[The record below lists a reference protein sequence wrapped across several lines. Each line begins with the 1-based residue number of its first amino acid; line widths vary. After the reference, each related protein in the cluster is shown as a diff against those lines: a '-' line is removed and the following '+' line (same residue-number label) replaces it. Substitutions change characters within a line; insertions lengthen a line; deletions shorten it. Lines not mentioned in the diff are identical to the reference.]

1 MTMVLRMLPPMLRDV
16 RRPQRMVERNVVAY
30 RRQWLILFSGF
41 FEPLFYLLSMRV
53 GLGELIGTV
62 SVGGE
67 QVPYDQFVAPALM
80 AASAMNGAVYDSTM
94 NVFHKLKWARIYDA
108 VLATP
113 MSAGDVALG
122 EIGWALIRGQIYAVG
137 FLAVMWALGLV
148 GSPWVVL
155 ALPACA
161 LIGLAFASM
170 GFAVT
175 TYMRG
180 FSDFEFVPTAIM
192 PMFLFSTT
200 FFPLSSYGSWAWLA
214 QLSPLYHGVALVR
227 AANAG
232 VFTWSLRRSCA
243 GAVAIAAVAMRVAAR
258 RVGTLAAGS

>member
-1 MTMVLRMLPPMLRDV
+1 MTMVLRMLPATMRDV

-30 RRQWLILFSGF
+30 QRQWLILFSGF

-62 SVGGE
+62 SVGGQE
-67 QVPYDQFVAPALM
+67 VPYDQFVAPGLM

-94 NVFHKLKWARIYDA
+94 NVFHKLKWARLYDA

-122 EIGWALIRGQIYAVG
+122 EIIWALIRGQLYAVG
-137 FLAVMWALGLV
+137 FLTVMWGLGLV

-180 FSDFEFVPTAIM
+180 FSDFEFVPTATM

-214 QLSPLYHGVALVR
+214 QLSPLYHGVVLVR
-227 AANAG
+227 AANTG
-232 VFTWSLRRSCA
+232 VFTWSLV
-243 GAVAIAAVAMRVAAR
+243 GHVLVLVAISVVAMTVAAR
-258 RVGTLAAGS
+258 RVGTLLLA

>member
-1 MTMVLRMLPPMLRDV
+1 MTTVVLRVLPPMLRDV
-16 RRPQRMVERNVVAY
+16 RRPQRMVERNVIAY
-30 RRQWLILFSGF
+30 RRQWIILFSGF

-53 GLGELIGTV
+53 GLGDLIGGV
-62 SVGGE
+62 SVGG
-67 QVPYDQFVAPALM
+67 QVVPYDQFVAPGLM
-80 AASAMNGAVYDSTM
+80 AASAMNGAIYDSTM

-108 VLATP
+108 ALATP
-113 MSAGDVALG
+113 MSDGEVAMG
-122 EIGWALIRGQIYAVG
+122 EITWALIRGQIYAVG

-161 LIGLAFASM
+161 LIGLAFASL

-180 FSDFEFVPTAIM
+180 FSDFEFVPTATM
-192 PMFLFSTT
+192 PMFLFSAT
-200 FFPLSSYGSWAWLA
+200 FFPLSSYGSWAWLV

-232 VFTWSLRRSCA
+232 VFTAACIGHIAVLV
-243 GAVAIAAVAMRVAAR
+243 AVAAVGMRVAAR
-258 RVGTLAAGS
+258 RLGTLLLS

>member
-1 MTMVLRMLPPMLRDV
+1 MTAVLRILPSMLRDV

-30 RRQWLILFSGF
+30 RRQWILLLSGF

-53 GLGELIGTV
+53 GLGNLIGAVT
-62 SVGGE
+62 VGGK
-67 QVPYDQFVAPALM
+67 QVRYDQFVAPALM

-108 VLATP
+108 ALATP

-122 EIGWALIRGQIYAVG
+122 EITWALMRGQIYAIG
-137 FLAVMWALGLV
+137 FLGVMWGLGLI
-148 GSPWVVL
+148 GSPWVIV
-155 ALPACA
+155 ALPCCA
-161 LIGLAFASM
+161 LIGLAFASV

-180 FSDFEFVPTAIM
+180 FSDFEFVPTATM
-192 PMFLFSTT
+192 PMFLFSAT
-200 FFPLSSYGSWAWLA
+200 FFPLSSYGSWAWVA

-232 VFTWSLRRSCA
+232 VFTMASLGHVIVLFVIA
-243 GAVAIAAVAMRVAAR
+243 GVAMAVAAR
-258 RVGTLAAGS
+258 RLGTLLLS

>member
-1 MTMVLRMLPPMLRDV
+1 MTMVLRILPPTMRDV

-30 RRQWLILFSGF
+30 QRQWLILFSGF

-62 SVGGE
+62 SVGGQE
-67 QVPYDQFVAPALM
+67 VPYDQFVAPGLM

-94 NVFHKLKWARIYDA
+94 NVFHKLKWARLYDA

-122 EIGWALIRGQIYAVG
+122 EIIWALIRGQIYAIG

-180 FSDFEFVPTAIM
+180 FSDFEFVPTATM

-214 QLSPLYHGVALVR
+214 QLSPLYHGVVLVR
-227 AANAG
+227 AANTGA
-232 VFTWSLRRSCA
+232 FSWSLV
-243 GAVAIAAVAMRVAAR
+243 GHVLVLAVISAFAMTIAAR
-258 RVGTLAAGS
+258 RVGTLLLA

>member
-1 MTMVLRMLPPMLRDV
+1 MTMVLRILPPTMRDV

-30 RRQWLILFSGF
+30 QRQWLILFSGF

-62 SVGGE
+62 SVGGQE
-67 QVPYDQFVAPALM
+67 VPYDQFVAPGLM

-94 NVFHKLKWARIYDA
+94 NVFHKLKWARLYDA

-122 EIGWALIRGQIYAVG
+122 EIIWALIRGQIYAIG

-180 FSDFEFVPTAIM
+180 FSDFEFVPTATM

-200 FFPLSSYGSWAWLA
+200 FFPLSSYGSWAWMA
-214 QLSPLYHGVALVR
+214 QLSPLYHGVVLVR
-227 AANAG
+227 AANTGA
-232 VFTWSLRRSCA
+232 FSWSLV
-243 GAVAIAAVAMRVAAR
+243 GHVLVLAVISAFAMTIAAR
-258 RVGTLAAGS
+258 RVGTLLLA

>member
-1 MTMVLRMLPPMLRDV
+1 MTTIALRVFPPMLRDV
-16 RRPQRMVERNVVAY
+16 RRPQRMVERNVTVY
-30 RRQWLILFSGF
+30 RRQWLILLSGF

-53 GLGELIGTV
+53 GLGDLIGAVT
-62 SVGGE
+62 VGGQE
-67 QVPYDQFVAPALM
+67 VPYDQFVAPALM

-108 VLATP
+108 ALATP
-113 MSAGDVALG
+113 MSAGDVAIG
-122 EIGWALIRGQIYAVG
+122 EITWALIRGQIYAVG

-161 LIGLAFASM
+161 LIGLAFASL

-180 FSDFEFVPTAIM
+180 FSDFEFIPTATM
-192 PMFLFSTT
+192 PMFLFSAT
-200 FFPLSSYGSWAWLA
+200 FFPLSSYGSWAWLV

-232 VFTWSLRRSCA
+232 VFTMACVGHVVVLL
-243 GAVAIAAVAMRVAAR
+243 AVAAVGMMVAAR
-258 RVGTLAAGS
+258 RLGTLLLS

>member
-1 MTMVLRMLPPMLRDV
+1 MTIALRMLPTMRDV

-30 RRQWLILFSGF
+30 RRQWIVLLSGF

-53 GLGELIGTV
+53 GLGNLIGTV
-62 SVGGE
+62 SVGGRE
-67 QVPYDQFVAPALM
+67 VPYDQFVAPGLM

-94 NVFHKLKWARIYDA
+94 NVYFKLKWARIYDA

-113 MSAGDVALG
+113 MSAGDVAVG
-122 EIGWALIRGQIYAVG
+122 EITWALIRGQIYAVG
-137 FLAVMWALGLV
+137 FLGVMFGLGLV
-148 GSPWVVL
+148 GSPWVFL
-155 ALPACA
+155 ALPCCA

-175 TYMRG
+175 TFMRG
-180 FSDFEFVPTAIM
+180 FSDFEFVPTATM
-192 PMFLFSTT
+192 PMFLFSAT
-200 FFPLSSYGSWAWLA
+200 FFPLSSYGSWSWLA

-232 VFTWSLRRSCA
+232 VFTMSSIGHVVVLF
-243 GAVAIAAVAMRVAAR
+243 AVAAVGMTVAAR
-258 RVGTLAAGS
+258 RLGKLLLS

>member
-1 MTMVLRMLPPMLRDV
+1 MTTMVLRMFPPMLRDV

-53 GLGELIGTV
+53 GLGDLIGGVT
-62 SVGGE
+62 VGG
-67 QVPYDQFVAPALM
+67 QVVPYDQFVAPGLM

-94 NVFHKLKWARIYDA
+94 NVYFKMKWARIYDA
-108 VLATP
+108 ALATP

-122 EIGWALIRGQIYAVG
+122 EITWALIRGQIYAVG
-137 FLAVMWALGLV
+137 FLVVMWVLGLV
-148 GSPWVVL
+148 GSPWVIL

-161 LIGLAFASM
+161 LIGLAFASL

-180 FSDFEFVPTAIM
+180 FSDFEFVPTATM
-192 PMFLFSTT
+192 PMFLFSAT
-200 FFPLSSYGSWAWLA
+200 FFPVSSYGSWAWVV

-232 VFTWSLRRSCA
+232 VFTASC
-243 GAVAIAAVAMRVAAR
+243 VAHVTVLLGVAAVGMIVASR
-258 RVGTLAAGS
+258 RLGILLLS

>member
-1 MTMVLRMLPPMLRDV
+1 MTMVLRVLPPMLRDI

-30 RRQWLILFSGF
+30 QRQWLILFSGF

-67 QVPYDQFVAPALM
+67 QVPYDQFVAPGLM

-94 NVFHKLKWARIYDA
+94 NVFHKLKWARLYDA

-122 EIGWALIRGQIYAVG
+122 EIGWALIRGQIYAFG

-161 LIGLAFASM
+161 LIGLTFASM

-214 QLSPLYHGVALVR
+214 QLSPLYHGVVLVR
-227 AANAG
+227 AANTG
-232 VFTWSLRRSCA
+232 VFTWSLV
-243 GAVAIAAVAMRVAAR
+243 GHVLVLVAISAFAMTVAAR
-258 RVGTLAAGS
+258 RVGTLLLA

>member
-1 MTMVLRMLPPMLRDV
+1 MTMVLRVLPPMLRDV

-30 RRQWLILFSGF
+30 QRQWLILFSGF
-41 FEPLFYLLSMRV
+41 FEPLFYLLSIRV

-62 SVGGE
+62 SVGGQ
-67 QVPYDQFVAPALM
+67 QVPYDQFVAPGLM

-94 NVFHKLKWARIYDA
+94 NVFHKLKWAHLYDA

-122 EIGWALIRGQIYAVG
+122 EITWALIRGQIYAFG

-161 LIGLAFASM
+161 LIGLTFASM

-214 QLSPLYHGVALVR
+214 QLSPLYHGVVLVR
-227 AANAG
+227 AANTG
-232 VFTWSLRRSCA
+232 VFTWSIV
-243 GAVAIAAVAMRVAAR
+243 GHVAVLLALSAFAMTVAAR
-258 RVGTLAAGS
+258 RVGTLLLA